1 MQPVFILSFPYA
13 TLASNMPSHTALPYI
28 ILPPYAT
35 LASNMPS
42 HTALPYIIIPIPHSR
57 MQYVFIHCP
66 ALHYHSHTPLS
77 HAIRLHTYPRLTLSF
92 PCVTL
97 ASNMPSH
104 TALPYIILSPYVT
117 LASNMPS
124 HTALPYIIL
133 PIRHPRQQYAFTHCP
148 ALHYYWCPVKLFR
161 GALPIANRLN
171 YCELQTY
178 FIINTPVYTNTAGA
192 AQNKQKLILRRDTAG
207 HTVIAYRHKKSLPPE
222 GERRIVRNPL
232 IQITL

>member
-1 MQPVFILSFPYA
+1 M
-13 TLASNMPSHTALPYI
+13 PYI
-28 ILPPYAT
+28 ILPIRNSRQQYAFT
-35 LASNMPS
+35 L
-42 HTALPYIIIPIPHSR
+42 
-57 MQYVFIHCP
+57 CP
-66 ALHYHSHTPLS
+66 ALHYPSHTPLS
-77 HAIRLHTYPRLTLSF
+77 PAICLHTPPCLTLSF
-92 PCVTL
+92 PC
-97 ASNMPSH
+97 
-104 TALPYIILSPYVT
+104 VT

-133 PIRHPRQQYAFTHCP
+133 PIRHPRQQYALTHRP

-161 GALPIANRLN
+161 GALSIVNRLN

-192 AQNKQKLILRRDTAG
+192 AQNKHKLILRRDTAG

>member
-1 MQPVFILSFPYA
+1 
-13 TLASNMPSHTALPYI
+13 MPSHTALPYF
-28 ILPPYAT
+28 ILP
-35 LASNMPS
+35 
-42 HTALPYIIIPIPHSR
+42 IRHSR
-57 MQYVFIHCP
+57 QQYALTHCP
-66 ALHYHSHTPLS
+66 ALHYPSHTSLS
-77 HAIRLHTYPRLTLSF
+77 HAMRLHTLPSLTLSF
-92 PCVTL
+92 
-97 ASNMPSH
+97 
-104 TALPYIILSPYVT
+104 PYVT

-133 PIRHPRQQYAFTHCP
+133 PIRHSRQQYAFTHCPALHYPSPIRHSRQQYAFTHCP
-148 ALHYYWCPVKLFR
+148 ALHYYWCPVKPFR
-161 GALPIANRLN
+161 GALSIVNRLN

-192 AQNKQKLILRRDTAG
+192 AQNKHKLILRRDTAG